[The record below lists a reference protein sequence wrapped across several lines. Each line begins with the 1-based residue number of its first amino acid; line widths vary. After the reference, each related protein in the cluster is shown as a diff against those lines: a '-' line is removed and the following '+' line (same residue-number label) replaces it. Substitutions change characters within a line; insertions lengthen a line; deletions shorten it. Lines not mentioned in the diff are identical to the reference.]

1 MTDGPM
7 GRDGK
12 ARTQQ
17 GSREE
22 GVRRHVTD
30 SSELCTSYPTIPYG
44 RSLMPLL
51 EKHLPNRPP
60 FYFGNRSETRRV
72 FYKTRSNV
80 TRIILA

>member
-1 MTDGPM
+1 MPMTDGPM

-30 SSELCTSYPTIPYG
+30 SSELCTSYPSLPY
-44 RSLMPLL
+44 RTVEVLC
-51 EKHLPNRPP
+51 RC
-60 FYFGNRSETRRV
+60 
-72 FYKTRSNV
+72 
-80 TRIILA
+80 